1 MDNAFEILAYLL
13 CLLQRTDL
21 SEGALR
27 GASEVLLVVLLG
39 ETLMLFMGRC
49 SLCSLDMSD
58 PGTTLMLTS
67 TTLNRVHS
75 LDRLFTFIRR
85 CMLLAEAT

>member
-1 MDNAFEILAYLL
+1 M
-13 CLLQRTDL
+13 
-21 SEGALR
+21 
-27 GASEVLLVVLLG
+27 LLG

>member
-1 MDNAFEILAYLL
+1 M
-13 CLLQRTDL
+13 
-21 SEGALR
+21 
-27 GASEVLLVVLLG
+27 LLG
-39 ETLMLFMGRC
+39 ETLMLFMGWW
-49 SLCSLDMSD
+49 SMCSLDMSD